1 MLIML
6 YSVYNIGVQ
15 ICVNLIQ
22 KLKKHIPIDS
32 TIKEL
37 DDIMSRVNG
46 LEVSSTDE
54 YQRAITSVLKTLVQ
68 GEITLFK
75 EFEHLKKAIDLV
87 TLEMFKL
94 KNKSQ
99 FYSNSDIFSVVESIQ
114 VLLLTSLQI
123 GLYLVIIFLTNCFR
137 SGSLDSHI
145 G

>member
-1 MLIML
+1 M
-6 YSVYNIGVQ
+6 
-15 ICVNLIQ
+15 
-22 KLKKHIPIDS
+22 KKHIPIDS

-87 TLEMFKL
+87 TLEMFKI
-94 KNKSQ
+94 KNK
-99 FYSNSDIFSVVESIQ
+99 N
-114 VLLLTSLQI
+114 
-123 GLYLVIIFLTNCFR
+123 
-137 SGSLDSHI
+137 
-145 G
+145 